1 MSFPELRASIPA
13 TRDTIYMNTGFT
25 GPSPEPVIRRMREVL
40 ERESS
45 VGPASVEGLAQSRR
59 IAEEAR
65 EAVAELLNADPDEVA
80 ITHGTT
86 EGLHVV
92 IYGLDWRP
100 GDEFVTCTLEHPAL
114 ATPAGV
120 LEERYGVTVKR
131 VEIPPNAAPSLA
143 LEMIAS
149 ALTPRTKLVALS
161 HVQFSCGLKLPAKQI
176 VDAAHR
182 AGTLIALDGAQTGG
196 QLALDVHALGVDFYS
211 ISGQKWCL
219 GPQGTGALYVRRD
232 HHRLLAPLFTTHAMA
247 DSRAIPGE
255 GPGGGNPLA
264 RFRIASQS
272 PALTAGFAEAVR
284 LLTSLG
290 VGEIEA
296 YTHGLGARLRSGL
309 SSIPGC
315 TVTGPLAAE
324 ASCGLTAVAVEGWE
338 PRDLVDALW
347 ERYRIAVRAVANPA
361 AIRFSTGAFNTE
373 EEVDRVLEAMR
384 ALAASGP
391 GVFDSGTKS

>member
-1 MSFPELRASIPA
+1 MAFPELRASIAA
-13 TRDTIYMNTGFT
+13 TRDSIYMNTGFT
-25 GPSPEPVIRRMREVL
+25 GPSPEPVVRRVRAVL
-40 ERESS
+40 ENESS

-65 EAVAELLNADPDEVA
+65 EALAALLKADPDEVT

-92 IYGLDWRP
+92 IYGLDWQP

-114 ATPAGV
+114 ATPAAV
-120 LEERYGVTVKR
+120 LEERYGVAVRR
-131 VEIPPNAAPSLA
+131 VDIAPNAGSAEA
-143 LEMIAS
+143 IEAIAS
-149 ALTPRTKLVALS
+149 AITPRTKLVALS
-161 HVQFSCGLKLPAKQI
+161 HVQFSCGLKLPAKQL

-196 QLALDVHALGVDFYS
+196 QLALDLHALDVDFYS

-219 GPQGTGALYVRRD
+219 GPQGTGALYVKRD
-232 HHRLLAPLFTTHAMA
+232 HQRLLAPIFTTHAIA
-247 DSRAIPGE
+247 DSRALPGDA
-255 GPGGGNPLA
+255 PGGGNPLM

-272 PALTAGFAEAVR
+272 PALTAGLAEAVR
-284 LLTSLG
+284 LLTALG
-290 VGEIEA
+290 LEEVEA
-296 YTHGLGARLRSGL
+296 YTRGLGARLRAGFST
-309 SSIPGC
+309 IPGC
-315 TVTGPLAAE
+315 TVTGPMEEEAA
-324 ASCGLTAVAVEGWE
+324 CGLTAVAVEGWE

-347 ERYRIAVRAVANPA
+347 ERYRIAVRAVAHPP

-384 ALAASGP
+384 VLASSGP
-391 GVFDSGTKS
+391 AARSQATA